1 MFGAPPPPK
10 TVLEALNQRLDRYRS
25 DESKAKSAGDASR
38 ARRLGRI
45 CKQYEDAIKLHNAG
59 RPIPVN
65 ELPTPPGYGPF
76 PPTQSASSAQSGKTS
91 APSPGAQASPAKATG
106 SPTSPCSVVGLKK
119 DDASRPMS
127 ANTNKLSMNKAEDS
141 TGELKSKHSQE
152 KRQLEAAQAIWREIW
167 PKSNDGQKKKN
178 IVQTVWDDIDTE
190 TYNLLSKSLL
200 SKKDT

>member
-76 PPTQSASSAQSGKTS
+76 PPFQSGSSAQPGKTS
-91 APSPGAQASPAKATG
+91 APSPGAQASPAKGMTIQ
-106 SPTSPCSVVGLKK
+106 V
-119 DDASRPMS
+119 
-127 ANTNKLSMNKAEDS
+127 
-141 TGELKSKHSQE
+141 H
-152 KRQLEAAQAIWREIW
+152 
-167 PKSNDGQKKKN
+167 
-178 IVQTVWDDIDTE
+178 
-190 TYNLLSKSLL
+190 
-200 SKKDT
+200 